1 VQHFIAQYGYLAVF
15 LLMLA
20 ESACIPIPSELIMLF
35 GGALAAGAVA
45 GAHPSLAG
53 IIAAGVAGNVAGSY
67 VAWAVGRYAGQA
79 AVRRWGRRVGIRE
92 SEIDRAAGWFDRH
105 GTAAVL
111 VGRVVPVVR
120 TFISLP
126 AGFAGMPPVRF
137 GVYTTL
143 GCIPWTAALGI
154 AGYELGANW
163 QGVANGFHGPTYVI
177 AAIVVIALA
186 VAVLVRVRRGRRNGA
201 GTPAARGPGAE
212 AARRRDGGGQ
222 PRG

>member
-1 VQHFIAQYGYLAVF
+1 MQHFIAQYGYLAVF

-20 ESACIPIPSELIMLF
+20 ESACIPVPSEVIMLF

-53 IIAAGVAGNVAGSY
+53 VIVAGVLGNVAGSY
-67 VAWAVGRYAGQA
+67 VAWAVGRFAGQA
-79 AVRRWGRRVGIRE
+79 AVRRWGRRIGVRE
-92 SEIDRAAGWFDRH
+92 KEIDRAAVWFERR
-105 GTAAVL
+105 GAVAVL

-126 AGFAGMPPVRF
+126 AGFAAMPPLRF

-154 AGYELGANW
+154 AGYALGANW
-163 QGVANGFHGPTYVI
+163 ESVANSFHGPTYAI
-177 AAIVVIALA
+177 AAIVVVALA
-186 VAVLVRVRRGRRNGA
+186 AAVFVRVRRS
-201 GTPAARGPGAE
+201 
-212 AARRRDGGGQ
+212 RRDRAGRS
-222 PRG
+222 PV